1 MSFINYPMM
10 FSGLLIIIIMM
21 VLIQR
26 YEKSFFNKV
35 KMYWFMDMSKS
46 RKISFALFLLSF
58 VTFAIS
64 LGDLR
69 GKEILVESNVPLQK
83 TVVLIDSSAS
93 MLVEDVRPNRIKK
106 AGLIARHFIR
116 NSFGHQVSL
125 SVFSDIQKKIV
136 PFTDD
141 IEILEARLQTLMD
154 SQPKGSSNLSLAI
167 KEASQYFKGKDGYGA
182 GNILLIT
189 DGEEHSSVKIELPK
203 EINLAIVGIGSEKG
217 GRIPLRR
224 RDGSFARYK
233 KFGKTEVISK
243 LNKSFFT
250 NLLSEVA
257 SGKIWYVQSYSLP
270 TEQILKF
277 FSTKHKESFSK
288 GSFRQ
293 RPVSGYWL
301 IKLAVV
307 FFVLSVVFSRFKS
320 FVPVM
325 LICLISFNSFGS
337 GEKEA
342 LLNKFKVGNISKK
355 EKLRLA
361 EIFSRTKGE
370 EKKSVLLYQNALKD
384 IDREGTEDLFNF
396 GTSLLKTG
404 NVKDGIELYK
414 YLDDNRS
421 LSPEMSEVVKKH
433 IQLAF
438 NKQKKKKGGKGKDDK
453 KKQDKKDKKDKKE
466 NKEDK
471 KSSKGKPQKD
481 NKKNKED
488 KKDKNKKK
496 KDGKSGKDDKDKED
510 KDKKDKKK
518 DEGNKDKKKKNKKK
532 KWDDVK
538 KQVEKKKKTSTV
550 KGVLKQIM
558 NDDGNLQRKFLDTS
572 SENKKNGMKDW

>member
-1 MSFINYPMM
+1 M
-10 FSGLLIIIIMM
+10 
-21 VLIQR
+21 
-26 YEKSFFNKV
+26 
-35 KMYWFMDMSKS
+35 
-46 RKISFALFLLSF
+46 
-58 VTFAIS
+58 
-64 LGDLR
+64 
-69 GKEILVESNVPLQK
+69 
-83 TVVLIDSSAS
+83 
-93 MLVEDVRPNRIKK
+93 
-106 AGLIARHFIR
+106 
-116 NSFGHQVSL
+116 
-125 SVFSDIQKKIV
+125 
-136 PFTDD
+136 
-141 IEILEARLQTLMD
+141 
-154 SQPKGSSNLSLAI
+154 
-167 KEASQYFKGKDGYGA
+167 
-182 GNILLIT
+182 
-189 DGEEHSSVKIELPK
+189 
-203 EINLAIVGIGSEKG
+203 
-217 GRIPLRR
+217 
-224 RDGSFARYK
+224 
-233 KFGKTEVISK
+233 
-243 LNKSFFT
+243 
-250 NLLSEVA
+250 
-257 SGKIWYVQSYSLP
+257 
-270 TEQILKF
+270 
-277 FSTKHKESFSK
+277 
-288 GSFRQ
+288 
-293 RPVSGYWL
+293 
-301 IKLAVV
+301 
-307 FFVLSVVFSRFKS
+307 
-320 FVPVM
+320 
-325 LICLISFNSFGS
+325 
-337 GEKEA
+337 
-342 LLNKFKVGNISKK
+342 GNISKK

-404 NVKDGIELYK
+404 NIKDGIELYK

-496 KDGKSGKDDKDKED
+496 KDGKSGKDDKDK
-510 KDKKDKKK
+510 KDKKK